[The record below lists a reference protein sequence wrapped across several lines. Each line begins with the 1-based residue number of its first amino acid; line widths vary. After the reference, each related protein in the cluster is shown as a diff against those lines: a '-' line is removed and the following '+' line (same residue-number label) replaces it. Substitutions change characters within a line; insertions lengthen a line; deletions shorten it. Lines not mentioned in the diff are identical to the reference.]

1 MNFKHALIQ
10 YVILFCTL
18 TSVSHAATKTAI
30 NKTQLDVNWA
40 QHIAQFN
47 LNWDVLPED
56 WDEGSFLGNGRTG
69 LLVYKEKGKN
79 SMRFELGNSQVH
91 DHRSNGSGVMEIGR
105 LLIGC
110 FQLSPVGQIQ
120 GGTMTLDIWNAEMTA
135 TLKTDK
141 GSIFIQALVI
151 TGEDGILIKTRTTDG
166 EKNFKWNWEAANA
179 DCPRYIYGQSPGC
192 YFKNPTN
199 YISNPKPEVFGTE
212 KEGYCLQKLLEGGST
227 STAWKVKNEAAT
239 KNLYINISHAFPQ
252 TDIYLSAK
260 STVAKMA
267 AKNTDKLIE
276 KHRNWWHAY
285 YPASFVSMPDRM
297 VESFYWMQIYKIA
310 SATRADGDLVDNTGP
325 WLTVTPWPNAW
336 WNLNVQLTYWL
347 LNGSNRLEL
356 AKSLE
361 NTIYNNV
368 DVLIKNIPEKF
379 RYNSAGIGRSSN
391 LKLESKLDD
400 PITKPGAEIGLLP
413 WACHSLWL
421 IYRHNMDDETLRNK
435 LFPLLKRATNFYI
448 HFLKKENDGKYHL
461 PLTHSPEYG
470 NAEDCNFDLSLLR
483 WSLQTLLAS
492 DKRLSIN
499 DELVPVWKDI
509 LANLVEYPT
518 DKNGFM
524 IGKNVP
530 MDKSHRHY
538 SHMLMVYP
546 LYLVNAEQGAE
557 TIALIEKSEAYWLS
571 LKGHHEGYSHT
582 GASSIN
588 ASLGKGDEAL
598 ASLKKLFG
606 SFLRPNT
613 MYKEAGPVIETPL
626 SGAQSIH
633 DMLLQ
638 SWGDKIRIFPALPS
652 DWKDVSIYQMRTQ
665 GAFLVSAKREKG
677 KTVFINI
684 QSLAGEPCIIK
695 TDMENPVL
703 SGKTIQISKIEKDVY
718 QISLKKGMSVS
729 IFENGTTVSN
739 TISPVNKPYKQTFFG
754 KISN

>member
-1 MNFKHALIQ
+1 MKSKYLAVLIVSLL
-10 YVILFCTL
+10 YTL
-18 TSVSHAATKTAI
+18 TSASYAVTKNANNI
-30 NKTQLDVNWA
+30 AHLNVNWA
-40 QHIAQFN
+40 QHITQFN

-56 WDEGSFLGNGRTG
+56 WDEGPFLGNGRTG
-69 LLVYKEKGKN
+69 LLVYKEKDKN
-79 SMRFELGNSQVH
+79 SLRFELGNSQVH
-91 DHRSNGSGVMEIGR
+91 DHRIGRTLLDNCR

-110 FQLSPVGQIQ
+110 FQLCPVGEIQ

-141 GSIFIQALVI
+141 GSIFIQALVV
-151 TGEDGILIKTRTTDG
+151 TGEDGILIKTKTTDG
-166 EKNFKWNWEAANA
+166 EKNFKWNWQAANA
-179 DCPRYIYGQSPGC
+179 DCPRYIYGQKPDC

-199 YISNPKPEVFGTE
+199 YISNPKPEVSGTE

-227 STAWKVKNEAAT
+227 STAWKIKNEAAT

-252 TDIYLSAK
+252 SDIYLSAK
-260 STVAKMA
+260 STVDKIA
-267 AKNTDKLIE
+267 AKNSDKLIE

-310 SATRADGDLVDNTGP
+310 SATRADGDLIDNTGP

-368 DVLIKNIPEKF
+368 DVLIKNVPEKY

-413 WACHSLWL
+413 WTCHSLWL

-448 HFLKKENDGKYHL
+448 HFLKKGDDGKYHL

-492 DKRLSIN
+492 AQRLNVN
-499 DELVPVWKDI
+499 DELIPVWKDI
-509 LANLVEYPT
+509 IANLVDYPI

-524 IGKNVP
+524 IGKDVP
-530 MDKSHRHY
+530 MAKSHRHY

-546 LYLVNAEQGAE
+546 LYLINAEQGAE
-557 TIALIEKSEAYWLS
+557 TIALIEKSKEYWLS

-606 SFLRPNT
+606 TFLRPNT

-665 GAFLVSAKREKG
+665 GAFLVSAKRVKG
-677 KTVFINI
+677 KTVYINI

-703 SGKTIQISKIEKDVY
+703 SDKKIQINKIEKSVY

-729 IFENGTTVSN
+729 IFQNGESVSN